1 MRPSNRWRQM
11 RFNHIR
17 RREFIAF
24 LGGAAAWPLVA
35 RAQQAP
41 IPVIGFLSS
50 GTAAAFTSLVT
61 GFRLG
66 LQDTGYVDGR
76 NVAIEYRWA
85 DGQYDRLP
93 EQAADLTR
101 RHVAIMV
108 PTGGAV
114 AALAAKAATATIP
127 IVFVM
132 GDDPVRYG
140 LVTSLNRPG
149 GNITGLTL
157 FISTLMAKRLELLS
171 ETIPATTAIAMFV
184 NPNNPNVD
192 IETRN
197 MQEAARMS
205 ARELHIIKISTTAEI
220 NAGFATLIQ
229 QQIGA
234 LLVGTDTFFFSQRDQ
249 FITLAARHR
258 IPSIFFERVF
268 ATAGGL
274 MSYGPNFANE
284 CRQAGIYTG
293 RILKGE
299 KPADL
304 PVMQPTKFEL
314 VINLKTARE
323 LGLTIPL
330 TLQVAADEV
339 IE

>member
-1 MRPSNRWRQM
+1 
-11 RFNHIR
+11 
-17 RREFIAF
+17 
-24 LGGAAAWPLVA
+24 
-35 RAQQAP
+35 
-41 IPVIGFLSS
+41 
-50 GTAAAFTSLVT
+50 
-61 GFRLG
+61 
-66 LQDTGYVDGR
+66 
-76 NVAIEYRWA
+76 VAIEYRWA

-108 PTGGAV
+108 PNGGAV

-132 GDDPVRYG
+132 GEDPVRYG

-171 ETIPATTAIAMFV
+171 EMIPATGAIAMFV
-184 NPNNPNVD
+184 NPNNPNADV
-192 IETRN
+192 ETRD
-197 MQEAARMS
+197 MQEAARTS
-205 ARELHIIKISTTAEI
+205 ARELRIIKISTTAEI

-234 LLVGTDTFFFSQRDQ
+234 LLVGTDTFFFNQRDQ
-249 FITLAARHR
+249 IITLAARHR

-274 MSYGPNFANE
+274 MSYGPNFANVL
-284 CRQAGIYTG
+284 RQAGIYTG